1 MATRVETKNSSGS
14 LVQIQVKSPPTQFK
28 NRLQTGTTRTL
39 TVDVK
44 SLETSLRACV
54 RGEVRFK
61 SADRGMYA
69 SDASNYRMIPLGVIL
84 PADSDDVVQ
93 AVAACRKHGAP
104 IFARG
109 GGTGIPGQT
118 VNDGVLFDFSKY

>member
-1 MATRVETKNSSGS
+1 MSTGVETKKQNGS
-14 LVQIQVKSPPTQFK
+14 LVQIQIKAPPTRFE

-44 SLETSLRACV
+44 SLEANLRESV

-84 PADSDDVVQ
+84 PKDAGDVEE
-93 AVAACRKHGAP
+93 AVAACRRYGAP

-109 GGTGIPGQT
+109 
-118 VNDGVLFDFSKY
+118 